1 MPPQARP
8 PSDEFDQIP
17 ARILALKLIRWVLV
31 RLPGGHRILNALRN
45 FRQTKT
51 RTPGPASGNTPD
63 PWSLALFPKQRRS
76 ATLALLE
83 KAFEHHRIDYRACET
98 QLHAYCAVRESSL
111 EKVCALLRD
120 LGRQAQPAQL
130 TVWIGRGASY
140 DTTFFAESISIADL
154 TDADSLVVGIPYRDR
169 LYSVAIEGG
178 VEILLLHRLD
188 ERLVAGDWHTEKVDW
203 TGDFADEATLSRGTD
218 EPIGQSHLLSDEPID
233 VVYTWVDSADPDWR
247 AARSTWADKQHV
259 EMQSSGSEERYLDRD
274 ELRYSLRSVWAYA
287 PFVRNVYIVTAG
299 HCPKWLD
306 FDHSRIRVVS
316 HSEIF
321 PDSNDLPTFNSHAIE
336 ACLHLIPNLS
346 ENFLYF
352 NDDVFLGR
360 ETSIDSY
367 FTKSGLIK
375 SRFSPIQV
383 AATVKPGQSA
393 IPTDWASYNAVRLI
407 ARDFGLLFDR
417 KLSHVPIPM
426 KRSLL
431 QEIEAQYPEPITKT
445 RSAKFR
451 SASDLDLPI
460 MLAHYYGI
468 AKGIA
473 VEWTGESGECIYA
486 DTGRRDFQSQ
496 LEMITQTEPTFVC
509 LNVTGTHA
517 DIDLDTQADL
527 LRDYLQ
533 RRYPIASP
541 FER

>member
-1 MPPQARP
+1 MA
-8 PSDEFDQIP
+8 
-17 ARILALKLIRWVLV
+17 ILEEALEQ
-31 RLPGGHRILNALRN
+31 H
-45 FRQTKT
+45 
-51 RTPGPASGNTPD
+51 
-63 PWSLALFPKQRRS
+63 
-76 ATLALLE
+76 E
-83 KAFEHHRIDYRACET
+83 IDYRTCET

-111 EKVCALLRD
+111 EKICALLRD
-120 LGRQAQPAQL
+120 LGRQARPAQL
-130 TVWIGRGASY
+130 TVWIGRGTSY
-140 DTTFFAESISIADL
+140 DTTLFAESISIADL

-178 VEILLLHRLD
+178 VEILLLQRLN
-188 ERLVAGDWHTEKVDW
+188 ERLVARDWRTEKVDW
-203 TGDFADEATLSRGTD
+203 TRDFADEATLERATD
-218 EPIGQSHLLSDEPID
+218 EPIGRSHLLSGEPID

-259 EMQSSGSEERYLDRD
+259 EMQSSGNEERYLDRD
-274 ELRYSLRSVWAYA
+274 ELRYSLRSLWAYA

-299 HCPKWLD
+299 HLPKWLVA
-306 FDHSRIRVVS
+306 DHSRIRVVP

-321 PDSNDLPTFNSHAIE
+321 PNTGDLPTFNSHAIE
-336 ACLHLIPNLS
+336 ACLHRIPDLS

-375 SRFSPIQV
+375 SRFSATHA
-383 AATVKPGQSA
+383 AATAKPAPSA
-393 IPTDWASYNAVRLI
+393 IATDWASYNAVHLI

-431 QEIEAQYPEPITKT
+431 QEIEAQYPEPIAKT

-451 SASDLDLPI
+451 SASDIALPS

-473 VEWTGESGECIYA
+473 VEWTEESGECIYV
-486 DTGRRDFQSQ
+486 DTGRHDFQSQ
-496 LEMITQTEPTFVC
+496 LEIITQTKPSFVC

-527 LRDYLQ
+527 LRDYLRQ
-533 RRYPIASP
+533 RYPIASP
-541 FER
+541 FEC